1 MLASL
6 VTVYNPDCQT
16 VDNINTYAA
25 SVDKVFVCDNSPHDN
40 KELFSSI
47 NNLSYIYN
55 NGNLGI
61 SGAFNRVLKDKNY
74 CWNADDNI
82 IFFDQDSRVKQ
93 GHVEKLLKLYERLEK
108 RYRVGCIGPSYF
120 NLSNGKLEY
129 VKGRQI
135 GKTLYEVPTVIT
147 SSMLTSYSALK
158 AVDFFNEKIFLDYSD
173 WDLCWRWTS
182 NGYKVFTTKAVVF
195 DHNVGNNEVQ
205 AGLIKIRKWDPVR
218 TYYQVRD
225 GRYLLSQ
232 KYVSY
237 SYRIRLLYMTRLLP
251 LMNIKYLDKKGE
263 RRHYYK
269 KAISDYQNGIYGE
282 INE

>member
-93 GHVEKLLKLYERLEK
+93 GHVEKL
-108 RYRVGCIGPSYF
+108 I
-120 NLSNGKLEY
+120 
-129 VKGRQI
+129 
-135 GKTLYEVPTVIT
+135 
-147 SSMLTSYSALK
+147 
-158 AVDFFNEKIFLDYSD
+158 
-173 WDLCWRWTS
+173 
-182 NGYKVFTTKAVVF
+182 
-195 DHNVGNNEVQ
+195 
-205 AGLIKIRKWDPVR
+205 
-218 TYYQVRD
+218 
-225 GRYLLSQ
+225 
-232 KYVSY
+232 
-237 SYRIRLLYMTRLLP
+237 
-251 LMNIKYLDKKGE
+251 
-263 RRHYYK
+263 
-269 KAISDYQNGIYGE
+269 
-282 INE
+282 